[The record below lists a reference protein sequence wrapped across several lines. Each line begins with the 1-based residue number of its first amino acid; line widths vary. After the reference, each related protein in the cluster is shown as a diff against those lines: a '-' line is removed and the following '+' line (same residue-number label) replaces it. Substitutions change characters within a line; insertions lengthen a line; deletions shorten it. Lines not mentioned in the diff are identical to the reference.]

1 MSPTPVLFRRVN
13 KRKVWARRIYL
24 VDVKDGGL
32 AHRHA
37 ASVGDHLLPIN
48 DEPVSAI
55 PLENLMKHLAEAG
68 RPLKLLVKRA
78 APDVE
83 SEGDAG
89 LAKTFSSTP
98 R

>member
-1 MSPTPVLFRRVN
+1 M
-13 KRKVWARRIYL
+13 
-24 VDVKDGGL
+24 DVKDGGL
-32 AHRHA
+32 AHRHG
-37 ASVGDHLLPIN
+37 ASVGDHLLSIN

-68 RPLKLLVKRA
+68 RPLKLLVHKP

-89 LAKTFSSTP
+89 LAKTFSSTS

>member
-1 MSPTPVLFRRVN
+1 M
-13 KRKVWARRIYL
+13 

-32 AHRHA
+32 AHRHG
-37 ASVGDHLLPIN
+37 ASVGDHLLSLN

-68 RPLKLLVKRA
+68 RPLKLLVSKTP
-78 APDVE
+78 PDVE

>member
-1 MSPTPVLFRRVN
+1 M
-13 KRKVWARRIYL
+13 

-32 AHRHA
+32 AHRHG
-37 ASVGDHLLPIN
+37 ASVGDHLLSIN

-68 RPLKLLVKRA
+68 RPLKLLVKK

-83 SEGDAG
+83 DEGDAG
-89 LAKTFSSTP
+89 LAKTFSSTS